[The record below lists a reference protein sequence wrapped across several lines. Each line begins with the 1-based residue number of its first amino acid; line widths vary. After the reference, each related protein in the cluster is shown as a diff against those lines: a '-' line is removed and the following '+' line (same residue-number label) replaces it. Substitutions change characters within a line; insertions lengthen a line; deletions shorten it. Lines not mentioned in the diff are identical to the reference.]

1 MEQQIQDLVA
11 SIRKEGIDEAKKQAD
26 ELLDKAKKEASK
38 ILEDAKKQSAK
49 IIADAES
56 ECALRDQ
63 SAKAALSQ
71 AARDVAL
78 TLKKKIEEEFDRI
91 LASDIAKAMD
101 ASLLAKLIEAAV
113 KADLKDSVFEVSDSD
128 AKAVAQAVK
137 SELAHELNKGLV
149 IKANSAIESGIRIS
163 SKDGSGYVDISA
175 EEVASMMKP
184 SLSPALR
191 EIIG

>member
-101 ASLLAKLIEAAV
+101 SSLLAKLIEAAV

-128 AKAVAQAVK
+128 AKAVVQAVK
-137 SELAHELNKGLV
+137 SELSSELNKGLV

>member
-26 ELLDKAKKEASK
+26 ELLAQAKKEAGK

-63 SAKAALSQ
+63 SARAALSQ
-71 AARDVAL
+71 AARDVSL
-78 TLKKKIEEEFDRI
+78 TLKKKIEEQFERI
-91 LASDIAKAMD
+91 LSADVAKAMD
-101 ASLLAKLIEAAV
+101 ASLLAKLVEKAV
-113 KADLKDSVFEVSDSD
+113 EADLKDNVFEVSKAD
-128 AKAVAQAVK
+128 ADAVAAAVK
-137 SELAHELNKGLV
+137 SQLSSELVKGLV
-149 IKANSAIESGIRIS
+149 IKANSAVESGIRIS
-163 SKDGSGYVDISA
+163 SKDGSGYVDLSA

>member
-101 ASLLAKLIEAAV
+101 SSLLAKLIEAAV

-137 SELAHELNKGLV
+137 SELSSELNKGLV